1 MKKETIEKV
10 LKITKKI
17 ETLQKE
23 LDRLK
28 QNQKVTPIT
37 LMYNIWGIITKYV
50 IINSNGDVE
59 SDKNW
64 NKDSDSDNDT
74 QYEYSDWM
82 ADQLQRLTRTLIE
95 KYEFAINDLKK
106 ELEDL
111 RDE

>member
-10 LKITKKI
+10 LEITKKI

-28 QNQKVTPIT
+28 QNQKVTPMT
-37 LMYNIWGIITKYV
+37 LQYNIWGIITKYV
-50 IINSNGDVE
+50 IINTNGD
-59 SDKNW
+59 S
-64 NKDSDSDNDT
+64 DT

-106 ELEDL
+106 ELEVL
-111 RDE
+111 KDE